1 MKPHFRSA
9 TWTIPLYY
17 AVAAAVA
24 GFLFPRIELG
34 LFPRLSSDMTVGSA
48 TAIYSSVAS
57 GMLALT
63 GVVFSLAFLM
73 IQFSATAY
81 SPRLVLWISRDPFL
95 WHAVGVF
102 IATFVYAIAALSWVD
117 REPAKVPYGSTQL
130 ELALLFASVGM
141 FIGLIQRIGLLQIN
155 RMLQF
160 TGDQGRKV
168 IQTTY
173 QYLSELTPVTESEEF
188 RALPI
193 TQTLTHRA
201 GPQAIQALHAATLVR
216 LAKSSNGVIEI
227 LAAVGDTVTDLTPV
241 LQVFGA
247 SHPID
252 ERALAKAIETGNERT
267 FEQDPKYALRLLVD
281 IAIRALSP
289 AINDPTT
296 AVQALDQIQD
306 LLTRLGRRRL
316 EIGQFRDEDGEV
328 RLVVPYP
335 TWEDFLQL
343 AFDEILHY
351 GAESVQ
357 VMRRMSALAGDLDS
371 RLPEERRPALHH
383 WELRLQVSIAR
394 SFEDV
399 EERLAASIADRQ
411 GLGVSRRRTAKT

>member
-1 MKPHFRSA
+1 MKTHFRSA

-17 AVAAAVA
+17 AAAATVV
-24 GFLFPRIELG
+24 GLVLPRIELG
-34 LFPRLSSDMTVGSA
+34 IFPKLSSDITVASA

-81 SPRLVLWISRDPFL
+81 TPRLVPWISRDPFL
-95 WHAVGVF
+95 WHTVGVF
-102 IATFVYAIAALSWVD
+102 IATFIYAEAALAWLD
-117 REPAKVPYGSTQL
+117 RKPAKVPYGSTKL
-130 ELALLFASVGM
+130 ELALLLASVAM
-141 FIGLIQRIGLLQIN
+141 FIGLIQRIGLLQVS

-173 QYLSELTPVTESEEF
+173 QYLDESASATGREEF

-193 TQTLTHRA
+193 TQTMVHRT
-201 GPQAIQALHAATLVR
+201 GPQAVQALDQTRLIG
-216 LAKSSNGVIEI
+216 LAKSSGGVIEL
-227 LAAVGDTVTDLTPV
+227 LAAVGDTVADFTPV

-247 SHPID
+247 AHPID
-252 ERALAKAIETGNERT
+252 ERTLTRAIEMGNERT
-267 FEQDPKYALRLLVD
+267 FEEDPKYALRLLVD

-306 LLTRLGRRRL
+306 LLMRLGRRRL
-316 EIGQFRDEDGEV
+316 EIGQFRDDGGEL

-335 TWEDFLQL
+335 SWEDFLAL

-357 VMRRMSALAGDLDS
+357 VMRRMGALLRDLDH
-371 RLPEERRPALHH
+371 RLPEERRGALRH
-383 WELRLQVSIAR
+383 WEQRLHTSIAR
-394 SFEDV
+394 SFRD
-399 EERLAASIADRQ
+399 EEEKRAASIADRQ
-411 GLGVSRRRTAKT
+411 GLGVSRGQISKM